1 MKLTVFENG
10 NLAVEVAEIP
20 AVQDGEV
27 LLKVKACGI
36 CGSDVPRVFNGKS
49 YYYPIVLGHEYSG
62 IVEQSCGGK
71 WDGKR
76 VCVFPILPCKQCE
89 YCKKEQYAN
98 CVKYDYYGSRRDG
111 GMQDYLS
118 VKEENLVVLPDSISY
133 EAGAMI
139 EPVAVC
145 LHATKKAQIQKGES
159 VLIYGAGTIGLLCA
173 MWAKDFGASFVYL
186 VDIDKQKL
194 AMAERLGFNRYNN
207 EPVQV
212 VFEASGANV
221 CVNQAIDK
229 VSAFGR
235 VVLVGNTGT
244 DIIIAKENYAKIIRK
259 QLSLFGSWNSDYSK
273 ATNDWEDSV
282 QAISE
287 GRINPEV
294 LITHK
299 FSLDESVK
307 AYDIIKNREFY
318 NKIMVV
324 ME

>member
-49 YYYPIVLGHEYSG
+49 YYYPIVLGHEFSG

-89 YCKKEQYAN
+89 YCEKEQYAN
-98 CVKYDYYGSRRDG
+98 CVQYDYYGSRHDG

-173 MWAKDFGASFVYL
+173 MWAKDFGASSVYL